1 MAKILIVDDDAV
13 LRDALEIFL
22 TRDGHLVATAADGGA
37 GVQAF
42 MRNVPD
48 LVVLDRDLPV
58 LTGSGVLKK
67 IRELSPATPVVILTG
82 YDAPETAAKYLRAG
96 ATAFLSKKAG
106 LLDVLNEIDRL
117 LGLRKRLSP
126 PASPRPAP
134 TAAPAAGRKGLVLV
148 ADDDAAMANAV
159 VRFLVSSGYEC
170 LQAGDGE
177 RAVELARAYRPDIVL
192 LDIAM
197 PGKDGVEVLR
207 ELVPELPYTGFIM
220 LTGNEDKKVAQ
231 ACLKIGA
238 LNFLAKP
245 ADMATLG
252 DLIRGWILCSPKH

>member
-1 MAKILIVDDDAV
+1 MARILIVDDDAV

-42 MRNVPD
+42 MRSVPD

-58 LTGSGVLKK
+58 LTGSVVLEK
-67 IRELSPATPVVILTG
+67 IRELSPATPVLMLTG
-82 YDAPETAAKYLRAG
+82 YDAPEDAAKYLRAG
-96 ATAFLSKKAG
+96 ATAFLSKKDG
-106 LLDVLNEIDRL
+106 LLNVLNELEHI

-126 PASPRPAP
+126 PARPRPAP
-134 TAAPAAGRKGLVLV
+134 AAAPAAGRGLVLV

-159 VRFLVSSGYEC
+159 VRFLVSTGYEC

-177 RAVELARAYRPDIVL
+177 RALEMARAYRPDIVL

-207 ELVPELPYTGFIM
+207 ELVPELPDTGFIM

-231 ACLKIGA
+231 ACQKIGA
-238 LNFLAKP
+238 LNFLTKP
-245 ADMATLG
+245 ADMAALG
-252 DLIRGWILCSPKH
+252 GLIRGWILCSPRH